1 MGADKELHHIQ
12 LSFRAVMDAMARPG
26 KVYNLPSYQEKRSSH
41 FGLEAPLETLVKMF
55 IDQAVSFCVIASEP
69 TNIQNAIMAETHA
82 RATSQEN
89 ASFVVVA
96 HGCEKGLAEQAIAQ
110 AKKGS
115 FLSPEAGATI
125 LLGCERLAF
134 PKNRDDIEKKDA
146 SLYWVSVE
154 GPGVKDSH
162 VFGVDYFDWVWAR
175 KRREDEFPCG
185 IEIILVDRQGQ
196 VVAIPRSSFLS
207 VLAME
212 EGKEGEGTPW
222 LM

>member
-26 KVYNLPSYQEKRSSH
+26 RVYGLPATQGKKASR
-41 FGLEAPLETLVKMF
+41 FGLEGPLETLVKMF
-55 IDQAVSFCVIASEP
+55 IDQAVSFCVVAP
-69 TNIQNAIMAETHA
+69 DPAGIQDAIVAETHA
-82 RATSQEN
+82 RTAGQ
-89 ASFVVVA
+89 ADAAFVVVP
-96 HGCEKGLAEQAIAQ
+96 HGCDKELAGQAIVQ
-110 AKKGS
+110 ASAGS
-115 FLSPEAGATI
+115 FLSPEAGATV

-134 PKNRDDIEKKDA
+134 LTEREGAEAGDA

-154 GPGVKDSH
+154 GPGVRDSH
-162 VFGVDYFDWVWAR
+162 VFGIDCFDWVWAR
-175 KRREDEFPCG
+175 KRRGDEFPCG

-196 VVAIPRSSFLS
+196 VAAIPRSSFLS

-212 EGKEGEGTPW
+212 GGAEGEEASW